1 MKVILL
7 VFTFF
12 ISVATEAQ
20 TSLERFSNLV
30 GVWDGSGEGFG
41 NSKSKITAE
50 YTWLM
55 NKQYI
60 EMKHHS
66 EFEPTEENAE
76 GEVHEDLGI
85 LSFDKDRNV
94 AVFRQFHNEGYF
106 TEYILNDSI
115 SSPEVLVFE
124 TTHIENFVPGGKARF
139 TIKTLSDSEIETVFD
154 VGFPGKDMACFGT
167 NRMKKK

>member
-1 MKVILL
+1 MRLFLL
-7 VFTFF
+7 IFAVLL
-12 ISVATEAQ
+12 SVATQAQ
-20 TSLERFSNLV
+20 TGMERFSTLV
-30 GVWDGSGEGFG
+30 GSWEGNGEGFG

-85 LSFDKDRNV
+85 LSFDQDRNA
-94 AVFRQFHNEGYF
+94 AVFRQYHIEGYF

-115 SSPEVLVFE
+115 STPEVLVFE
-124 TTHIENFVPGGKARF
+124 TTRIENFVPGGTARF
-139 TIKTLSDSEIETVFD
+139 TIKILSDKEIETVFD
-154 VGFPGKDMACFGT
+154 VGFPGKEMACFGT
-167 NRMKKK
+167 NRMQKK